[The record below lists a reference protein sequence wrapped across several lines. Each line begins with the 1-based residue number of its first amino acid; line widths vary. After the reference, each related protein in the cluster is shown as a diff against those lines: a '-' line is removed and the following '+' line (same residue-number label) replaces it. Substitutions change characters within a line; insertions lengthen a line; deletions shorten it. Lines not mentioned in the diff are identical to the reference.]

1 MEEMNENNE
10 EEVERDVEVME
21 FALDN
26 EEIDELIES
35 LKELKENKKHIM
47 FDIDEDHCLMINY
60 DEEEVD

>member
-1 MEEMNENNE
+1 
-10 EEVERDVEVME
+10 ME